1 MSISYPLALL
11 DSLAF
16 AGSSTAD
23 NTLAS
28 RAVGRCGHTEIIDT
42 PNYSYEGGLYSST
55 VAISA
60 IKLRRALL
68 SLLSQW
74 GDT

>member
-11 DSLAF
+11 DLLAF
-16 AGSSTAD
+16 ADSSTAD

-28 RAVGRCGHTEIIDT
+28 RAVSECVHKGIIYAR
-42 PNYSYEGGLYSST
+42 NYSYEGGLYSST
-55 VAISA
+55 AAISA